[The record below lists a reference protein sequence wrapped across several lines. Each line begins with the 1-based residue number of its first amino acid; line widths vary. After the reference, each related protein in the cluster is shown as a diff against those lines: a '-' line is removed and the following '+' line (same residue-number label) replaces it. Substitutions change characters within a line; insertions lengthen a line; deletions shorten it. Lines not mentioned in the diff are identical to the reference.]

1 MQRMNHGLRLAQRCL
16 LMCMAIAATLFITS
30 CEDPG
35 NQPVPEKARLR
46 LLHLAYDAPSVDLR
60 VDGALV
66 STNITALESSG
77 YQLIDAGT
85 RRIVLS
91 PAGSSVELLVATE
104 SLGEA
109 RDYTIYAFPPAAA
122 FSASLREDQRLVPL
136 GKSFVRFVNAT
147 TDGGQ
152 LELRVASGSSA
163 LAGPV
168 GQTGV
173 TDQKQ
178 IDAGSVSFGIYK
190 NGSLVADYDAVTLA
204 EKTSYTIVV
213 HGTLATSDAVPMGV
227 RMFADNGTGE
237 TYVDLV
243 ATSFDARLR
252 AVNAVIGATSLNVT
266 IDGTSVTTVGYTQ
279 HSTYGSVTP
288 GVRRLAFLASGTPI
302 IDRDVTLQS
311 RKSYSVFATGSIVP
325 ADIAPLVLE
334 DVTVPNATQA
344 LVRFINLSPDMG
356 KVDVLTPLGATDY
369 AIPYMQGINFREVSV
384 SATTNSAFLA
394 LPPSPEG
401 SPYVFKFRKSGTTE
415 IAFEQN
421 GIVLEAGKIYTMW
434 VGGRLS
440 NASQNVYLI
449 PH

>member
-1 MQRMNHGLRLAQRCL
+1 MQRMNHVLRLAQRHL
-16 LMCMAIAATLFITS
+16 FVSMAMAAALFATS
-30 CEDPG
+30 CDDPG

-66 STNITALESSG
+66 TANVNALESSG

-85 RRIVLS
+85 RRIVIT
-91 PAGSSVELLVATE
+91 PAGSTAELLVATE
-104 SLGEA
+104 SLDEA
-109 RDYTIYAFPPAAA
+109 REYTIYAFPPAAA

-136 GKSFVRFVNAT
+136 GKTFIRFVNAT

-178 IDAGSVSFGIYK
+178 IDAGSVSFGIYR
-190 NGSLVADYDAVTLA
+190 NGSLIADFDAVTLV
-204 EKTSYTIVV
+204 EKTAYTIVV
-213 HGTLATSDAVPMGV
+213 HGTLATNDAVPMGV
-227 RMFADNGTGE
+227 RMFTDNGTGE
-237 TYVDLV
+237 EHVDLV

-252 AVNAVIGATSLNVT
+252 AVNAVIGATSLNLTV
-266 IDGTSVTTVGYTQ
+266 DGTSITTVGFTQ
-279 HSTYGSVTP
+279 HSAYNSITP
-288 GVRRLAFLASGTPI
+288 GVRRVAFLASGTPI

-311 RKSYSVFATGSIVP
+311 RKSYSMFATGSIVP
-325 ADIAPLVLE
+325 ADVAPLVLE

-344 LVRFINLSPDMG
+344 LVRFVNLSPDLG
-356 KVDVLTPLGATDY
+356 KVDVLTPLGASDY
-369 AIPYMQGINFREVSV
+369 EIPYMQGINFREVSL
-384 SATTNSAFLA
+384 SASTNSAFLA

-401 SPYVFKFRKSGTTE
+401 SPYVFKFRKTGTTE
-415 IAFEQN
+415 IAFQKD